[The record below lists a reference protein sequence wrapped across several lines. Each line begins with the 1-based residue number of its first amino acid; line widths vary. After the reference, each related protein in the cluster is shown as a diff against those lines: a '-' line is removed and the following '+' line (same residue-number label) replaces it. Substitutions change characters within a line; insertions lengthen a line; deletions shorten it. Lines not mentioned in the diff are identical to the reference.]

1 MRASTVLFV
10 DPNLH
15 FLRVATRLLCEHYS
29 DELVIVGTSRGN
41 GDALEQAQ
49 ARKPQIVLLDL
60 DGNFSGN
67 IQLIPQLRAMLPDV
81 GIIVLGS
88 HDRQEYRQAALDA
101 GAHAFVLKCDLNHAL
116 IPAIRTISKK
126 VAASTRSVRSVGSV
140 CNSCGNGENDG
151 FSPDLMMR

>member
-1 MRASTVLFV
+1 MTASTVLFV
-10 DPNLH
+10 DPNPH

-49 ARKPQIVLLDL
+49 ARKPQVVLLDL
-60 DGNFSGN
+60 DGNFSAN

-88 HDRQEYRQAALDA
+88 HDRQEYCQAALDA
-101 GAHAFVLKCDLNHAL
+101 GANAFVLKCDLNRAL

-126 VAASTRSVRSVGSV
+126 VSTNTRSVGSF
-140 CNSCGNGENDG
+140 GNGENDG
-151 FSPDLMMR
+151 FSPDLMMT